1 MRSSTC
7 KTWLG
12 RLATLLMAFV
22 VSGALAFAQTKTV
35 TGTVVDNYGEPVLGA
50 NVIVAGTT
58 NGAVTDFDGNFSL
71 TDVPDN
77 ATLKVS
83 FIGYISQEVA
93 LAGQSKVKVVL
104 MEDSQQLDDVVVVG
118 YGVVKKSDLTG
129 AIGSVKA
136 ENIQAKGTTSVMQS
150 LQGQIPGPSRRPQAS
165 QSLGPHK

>member
-22 VSGALAFAQTKTV
+22 VSGAFAFAQTKTV

-77 ATLKVS
+77 A
-83 FIGYISQEVA
+83 ISTEVNTI
-93 LAGQSKVKVVL
+93 LFG
-104 MEDSQQLDDVVVVG
+104 
-118 YGVVKKSDLTG
+118 
-129 AIGSVKA
+129 
-136 ENIQAKGTTSVMQS
+136 
-150 LQGQIPGPSRRPQAS
+150 
-165 QSLGPHK
+165 